1 MHGGV
6 INAGPVAKKLNLPG
20 IMNQT
25 ESSQL
30 ARDLEL
36 AAATGVHTM
45 LAMCRLGKALT

>member
-20 IMNQT
+20 IINQT

-36 AAATGVHTM
+36 AAATRHT
-45 LAMCRLGKALT
+45 LPCLPRVDSAKR